1 MLLVLFLSACGGS
14 DNGKAG
20 TTIDSSVDDA
30 DTEAGEERHETTR
43 KIFERVPSPVESA
56 SLLRK
61 AGASY
66 DMTILNPIENV
77 SGYETIKAKALN
89 LGIYSTDLSY
99 ASMFE
104 QTQEI
109 MVYSSCAKKLSDG
122 LGITEAYDEKTL
134 ERIENNLADK
144 DSILDIIGDAFWL
157 TEAHLKE
164 NKRANLSALIIAGG
178 WIEGLYVS
186 TRLIQDNNT
195 NPGLVLRVA
204 EQKYSLNNLIRLIDQ
219 YEEDHKLVGVRKDLQ
234 QLAELF
240 EKVEVVQKGEQA
252 VSTSEQSNV
261 TTIDSGKEMQVEA
274 EALAAIVEATAE
286 IRNKY
291 ISGE

>member
-144 DSILDIIGDAFWL
+144 DSILERSAALRPCVTAFVSEPMEPTSTPLMTRSPFESPIPAFGATPVTEFDAVAD
-157 TEAHLKE
+157 TPVCAVT
-164 NKRANLSALIIAGG
+164 ALMA
-178 WIEGLYVS
+178 
-186 TRLIQDNNT
+186 
-195 NPGLVLRVA
+195 VA
-204 EQKYSLNNLIRLIDQ
+204 
-219 YEEDHKLVGVRKDLQ
+219 
-234 QLAELF
+234 F
-240 EKVEVVQKGEQA
+240 A
-252 VSTSEQSNV
+252 V
-261 TTIDSGKEMQVEA
+261 
-274 EALAAIVEATAE
+274 AI
-286 IRNKY
+286 
-291 ISGE
+291 